1 MDIRGENQMNKNVI
15 RIVAIIMVLAMIA
28 GFISALLYI

>member
-1 MDIRGENQMNKNVI
+1 MYKEVRHVNKTII
-15 RIVAIIMVLAMIA
+15 RIVAIIMVIAMIA

>member
-1 MDIRGENQMNKNVI
+1 MNKTVI
-15 RIVAIIMVLAMIA
+15 RIVAIIMVIAMLA